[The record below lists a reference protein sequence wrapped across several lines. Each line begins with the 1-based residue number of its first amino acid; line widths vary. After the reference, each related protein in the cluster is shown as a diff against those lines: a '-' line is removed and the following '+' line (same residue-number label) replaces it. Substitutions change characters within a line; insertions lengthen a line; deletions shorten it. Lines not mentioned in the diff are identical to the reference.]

1 MALTTEEVG
10 RMMSYAL
17 QGYSF
22 EVWVES
28 QHIAQEDQA
37 HARVLWDD
45 TVATQARA
53 VAQGGEVRLVSSLC
67 SCICAPEP
75 RMAPSRQGAGP
86 FVLVRG
92 LFDGR
97 ADRI

>member
-22 EVWVES
+22 EVWVED

-45 TVATQARA
+45 TLATHKKAA
-53 VAQGGEVRLVSSLC
+53 AAGGEVRPVS
-67 SCICAPEP
+67 
-75 RMAPSRQGAGP
+75 
-86 FVLVRG
+86 
-92 LFDGR
+92 DW
-97 ADRI
+97 